1 MDKKKSPEE
10 NKNKRG
16 KMNSVIRA
24 FSLLTSL
31 GLSMTVCVLIGV
43 FLGRYLDQIFN
54 TSPALLLIFSLLG
67 AFSAI
72 KLLYD
77 TVIKE

>member
-10 NKNKRG
+10 NKNKPRKKG
-16 KMNSVIRA
+16 SVIRA
-24 FSLLTSL
+24 LGLFTSL
-31 GLSMTVCVLIGV
+31 GMSMTVCVLIGV
-43 FLGRYLDQIFN
+43 FLGRYLDGLFH
-54 TSPALLLIFSLLG
+54 TSPVLLLIFSIMG